1 MRGNV
6 KKSIYTLLTKCHYRN
21 NSSHDQPQEDGVIPI
36 SSIEFDYKPNSFS
49 PPDTQVE
56 EGNLFT
62 NMEKMIE
69 VWKRLEQQEG
79 RHPKMVDVDIVGGGG
94 DINSLDL
101 DIEQLK
107 KISTHSKLSRSSIS
121 DLESDGMIVPASN
134 MENGEKEEKEE
145 KESGLI
151 ENPNTILQ
159 ESGWRPL
166 VLGTVPEPEDSE
178 WRPA

>member
-1 MRGNV
+1 M
-6 KKSIYTLLTKCHYRN
+6 
-21 NSSHDQPQEDGVIPI
+21 
-36 SSIEFDYKPNSFS
+36 
-49 PPDTQVE
+49 E

-79 RHPKMVDVDIVGGGG
+79 RHPKMVDVDIVSGGG

-107 KISTHSKLSRSSIS
+107 KISTHSKLSRNSTS
-121 DLESDGMIVPASN
+121 DLGSDEMIVPASK
-134 MENGEKEEKEE
+134 MENGEKEE

-166 VLGTVPEPEDSE
+166 VLGSVPKPDDSE